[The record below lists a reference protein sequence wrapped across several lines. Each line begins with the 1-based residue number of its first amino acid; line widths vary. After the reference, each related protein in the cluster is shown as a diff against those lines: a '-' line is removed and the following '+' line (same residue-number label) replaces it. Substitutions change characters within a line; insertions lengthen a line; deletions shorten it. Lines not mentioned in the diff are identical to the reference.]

1 MIKIPAEL
9 AVRQELQA
17 GGFVSIHLGA
27 LLYCFRACY

>member
-17 GGFVSIHLGA
+17 GFVSIHLGA
-27 LLYCFRACY
+27 LLYCFRARY